1 MKGESWMKPRIKR
14 IFNANNDFQ
23 RVEVLKRNRE
33 KRNKYQQ
40 FFVEGVKAINYA
52 LEYNWPIQWF
62 VYSRERPLSAW
73 AEGVL
78 KQSRAEL
85 HLELPYELMAKLS
98 DKEEETSE
106 LIAVVGMVPHELSR
120 IELKDDLLVVIF
132 DRPSSHGNLGTLIRS
147 CEALKV
153 DALIITGHAVDLYDP
168 KTIRASMGTFFAVPT
183 FRLPSHHEVLPWLA
197 KVRKKLPAFQIVGSS
212 GKAELPVDDVD
223 LTNPMALLIGNETYG
238 LSNNYLE
245 SCDTLVRIPMYGEIT
260 SFNVSCAASIIL
272 YEIDRQRRKFDRD

>member
-1 MKGESWMKPRIKR
+1 MKPKTKR
-14 IFNANNDFQ
+14 IFSANNDFQ

-33 KRNKYQQ
+33 KRIKYQQ

-62 VYSRERPLSAW
+62 VYSREKPLSAW
-73 AEGVL
+73 AEEIL
-78 KQSRAEL
+78 RQSQAEL
-85 HLELPYELMAKLS
+85 HLELPYQLMVQLS
-98 DKEEETSE
+98 EKEAETSE

-120 IELKDDLLVVIF
+120 IRLQDDLLVVVF
-132 DRPSSHGNLGTLIRS
+132 DRPASHGNLGTLIRS

-197 KVRKKLPAFQIVGSS
+197 KVRTKFPAFQIVGATA
-212 GKAELPVDDVD
+212 KAALPVDEVD
-223 LTNPMALLIGNETYG
+223 LTKPTALLIGNETYG
-238 LSNNYLE
+238 LSNNYQE
-245 SCDTLVRIPMYGEIT
+245 SCDLLVRIPMYGAIT
-260 SFNVSCAASIIL
+260 SFNVACAASIIL
-272 YEIDRQRRKFDRD
+272 YETDRQRRKLDRN

>member
-1 MKGESWMKPRIKR
+1 MKPKTKR
-14 IFNANNDFQ
+14 IFSANNDFQ

-33 KRNKYQQ
+33 KRIKYQQ

-62 VYSRERPLSAW
+62 VYSREKPLSAW
-73 AEGVL
+73 AEEIL
-78 KQSRAEL
+78 RQSQAEL
-85 HLELPYELMAKLS
+85 HLELPYQLMVQLS
-98 DKEEETSE
+98 EKEAETSE

-120 IELKDDLLVVIF
+120 ISLQDDLLVVVF

-197 KVRKKLPAFQIVGSS
+197 KVRTKFPAFQIVGATA
-212 GKAELPVDDVD
+212 KAALPVDEVD
-223 LTNPMALLIGNETYG
+223 LTKPTALLIGNETYG
-238 LSNNYLE
+238 LSNNYQE
-245 SCDTLVRIPMYGEIT
+245 SCDLLVRIPMYGAIT
-260 SFNVSCAASIIL
+260 SFNVACAASIIL
-272 YEIDRQRRKFDRD
+272 YETDRQRRKLDRN